1 MYLEKERGL
10 VFLKVEP
17 GTRGAEQKG
26 PQEGESQR
34 PPGRLLRCSPT
45 PGLSQLTLLPWR
57 PPARGQ
63 GKRSRGGHPMAQR
76 LYHGPPSAL
85 GSCTAAA
92 TGLFSCE
99 ERDGGVYLWVLGTV
113 VTQDSGSFPLELLG
127 GSCICA
133 SHKY

>member
-1 MYLEKERGL
+1 MYLKKERDL

-17 GTRGAEQKG
+17 GMGSRAE
-26 PQEGESQR
+26 R
-34 PPGRLLRCSPT
+34 PPGGGVTETPREASPLQPNPRT
-45 PGLSQLTLLPWR
+45 LSGHPASLAPTCPG
-57 PPARGQ
+57 AR
-63 GKRSRGGHPMAQR
+63 KEESRGHPMAQR

-127 GSCICA
+127 GSCVCA